1 MQIINELSA
10 DGTWFELTRDRVS
23 VKDPIVLIHGVGLDL
38 EMWEPQIAALTEH
51 YSVLRYDMM
60 GHGKSKAGAVN
71 GIGDFY
77 RPVERLACLLGD

>member
-38 EMWEPQIAALTEH
+38 EMWD
-51 YSVLRYDMM
+51 S
-60 GHGKSKAGAVN
+60 
-71 GIGDFY
+71 
-77 RPVERLACLLGD
+77 